1 MNYFLRN
8 DSLFFSRIRRR
19 AAHHCIIEM
28 IALDR
33 SKTGF
38 KLLWCQLNQHM
49 DSKSVFQNN
58 EQTFCPAIH
67 RFIAQ
72 RIQAS
77 NWANIYYDTRLL
89 LGSHYLSL
97 WSKKNATLRVY
108 MFSFGKKQI
117 QITCMK
123 IGLCSEVVQIWR
135 IQNSQ
140 YCHWSKIISYFL

>member
-1 MNYFLRN
+1 M
-8 DSLFFSRIRRR
+8 SELFSTNQY
-19 AAHHCIIEM
+19 
-28 IALDR
+28 LDK

-38 KLLWCQLNQHM
+38 MFQLLCCQVNQHM
-49 DSKSVFQNN
+49 DCKSVFQNN

-108 MFSFGKKQI
+108 MFSFGKKQV

-123 IGLCSEVVQIWR
+123 IGLCSKFTKNASQICKFY
-135 IQNSQ
+135 IVTDPKL
-140 YCHWSKIISYFL
+140 YPTFFK